1 MKKIAF
7 VVLACLS
14 LGAVILSP
22 VRAADNAD
30 KVEWKK
36 VNGVEI
42 PIPPTVHPRLYLRSS
57 DISELRERLK
67 NPEIKKTIAKIQ
79 KLGVDRTP
87 EEEAKAPDKSGFRYY
102 AEMRGVTSRVQLEAL
117 DYLLNKKKSVARK
130 AIVAMLD
137 TLRNTN
143 YGKKG
148 DLSRASGQMLMCG
161 AMVYDWCYDQM
172 KDSEKKAYINEFV
185 RISKTMECGYPPKNT
200 EPIAGHSS
208 EWMVMRDMLS
218 AAIAIYDEFPE
229 MYNHVMTMLCRD
241 YIPVRNYVYAG
252 HNYHQGTSYAN
263 VRFSNDLFSLW
274 ILDRMG
280 AGAVYDPAQQFVM
293 YDFLYRRRPDGM
305 VLPAGDVNPGI
316 GGSYGL
322 PAMLAYSYYK
332 DPYLAYEYKRNTKI
346 DNHCLIFDVLWRDYT
361 IEPKS
366 PETLPLTKY
375 SGTPYGWMIARTG
388 WDKNSVIA
396 EMKIN
401 EHFVGNHQH
410 MDGGAFQIYY
420 KGPLA
425 IDAGAY
431 HGTSGGYNSAHNKN
445 FFKRTV
451 AHNSLLVFDPNEKF
465 ASWNY
470 GGTDKT
476 EFADNDGGQRMPGDR
491 WETCRSFADLL
502 SDEYTTGQVL
512 AHGIGGDYM
521 APDYSY
527 LSGDITKAY
536 SDKVKEVK
544 RSFVFLNL
552 KSEKVPAAMVV
563 FDKVVSKNAE
573 FKKHWLLHSIEQPQV
588 SENGI
593 VIKRTK
599 DGDSGMLSNTVLLP
613 AKENLNIQVI
623 GGKGKEFWVNGTNY
637 ANAPQA
643 GRPDPRNERGE
654 WRVEVSPSAPANEDY
669 FLNVIQVADNNC
681 NELHKASLLKGEN
694 LVGAV
699 IADRI
704 VTFSKD
710 GETINGKAEMDV
722 QGNGTFKFVMT
733 NMKPGTWQVKKDG
746 KIFIAYKWVGT
757 EDGVLS
763 FEGGSGHYEFFR

>member
-14 LGAVILSP
+14 LGTVILSP
-22 VRAADNAD
+22 VRAADR
-30 KVEWKK
+30 VEWKK

-57 DISELRERLK
+57 DIPELRERLK

-280 AGAVYDPAQQFVM
+280 AGAVYDPSQQFVM

-521 APDYSY
+521 APEYSY

-593 VIKRTK
+593 IIKRTK

-613 AKENLNIQVI
+613 AKENLDMQVI

-746 KIFIAYKWVGT
+746 KIFIPYKWVGA

>member
-14 LGAVILSP
+14 LGTVILSP
-22 VRAADNAD
+22 LRAADR
-30 KVEWKK
+30 VEWKK

-57 DISELRERLK
+57 DIPELRERLK

-521 APDYSY
+521 APEYSY

-593 VIKRTK
+593 IIKRTK

-613 AKENLNIQVI
+613 AKENLDMQVI

>member
-14 LGAVILSP
+14 LGTVILSP
-22 VRAADNAD
+22 VRAAD

-57 DISELRERLK
+57 DIPELRERLK
-67 NPEIKKTIAKIQ
+67 NPEIKKTIVKIQ

-521 APDYSY
+521 APEYSY

-563 FDKVVSKNAE
+563 FDKVVSKNPE
-573 FKKHWLLHSIEQPQV
+573 FKKHWLLHSIAQPQV
-588 SENGI
+588 SENGM

-613 AKENLNIQVI
+613 AKENLDMQVI

-746 KIFIAYKWVGT
+746 KIFIAYKWVGA

>member
-22 VRAADNAD
+22 VRAAD

-57 DISELRERLK
+57 DIPELRERLK

-229 MYNHVMTMLCRD
+229 MYNNVMTMLCRD

-521 APDYSY
+521 APEYSY

-563 FDKVVSKNAE
+563 FDKVVSKNPE
-573 FKKHWLLHSIEQPQV
+573 FKKHWLLHSIEEPQV

-613 AKENLNIQVI
+613 AKENLDMQVI

-681 NELHKASLLKGEN
+681 NELHKASLLRGEN

-746 KIFIAYKWVGT
+746 KIFIAYKWVGA

>member
-14 LGAVILSP
+14 LGTVILSP
-22 VRAADNAD
+22 VRAAD

-57 DISELRERLK
+57 DIPELRERLK

-229 MYNHVMTMLCRD
+229 MYNNVMTMLCRD

-274 ILDRMG
+274 ILDKMG

-521 APDYSY
+521 APEYSY

-593 VIKRTK
+593 IIKRTK

-613 AKENLNIQVI
+613 AKENLDMQVI

>member
-22 VRAADNAD
+22 VRAAD

-57 DISELRERLK
+57 DIPELRERLK
-67 NPEIKKTIAKIQ
+67 NSEIKKTIAKIQ

-87 EEEAKAPDKSGFRYY
+87 EEEAKAPDRSGFRYY

-366 PETLPLTKY
+366 PETLPLSKY

-521 APDYSY
+521 APEYSY

-593 VIKRTK
+593 IIKRTK

-613 AKENLNIQVI
+613 AKENLDMQVI

-746 KIFIAYKWVGT
+746 KIFIPYKWVGT

>member
-14 LGAVILSP
+14 LGTVILSP
-22 VRAADNAD
+22 VRAAD
-30 KVEWKK
+30 KVEWKN
-36 VNGVEI
+36 VNGVEV

-57 DISELRERLK
+57 DIPELRERLK

-87 EEEAKAPDKSGFRYY
+87 EEEAKAPDRSGFRYY

-229 MYNHVMTMLCRD
+229 MYNNVMTMLCRD

-293 YDFLYRRRPDGM
+293 YDFLYRHRPDGM

-521 APDYSY
+521 APEYSY

-593 VIKRTK
+593 IIKRTK

-613 AKENLNIQVI
+613 AKENLDMQVI

>member
-1 MKKIAF
+1 MKKIVFA
-7 VVLACLS
+7 VLACLS
-14 LGAVILSP
+14 LGTVILSP
-22 VRAADNAD
+22 VRAAD

-57 DISELRERLK
+57 DIPELRERLK
-67 NPEIKKTIAKIQ
+67 NPEIQKTIAKIQ

-102 AEMRGVTSRVQLEAL
+102 AENRGVTSRVQLEAM

-229 MYNHVMTMLCRD
+229 MYNNVMTMLCRD

-431 HGTSGGYNSAHNKN
+431 HGTSGGYNSPHNKN

-521 APDYSY
+521 APEYSY

-563 FDKVVSKNAE
+563 FDKVVSKNPE
-573 FKKHWLLHSIEQPQV
+573 FKKHWLLHSIEEPKV

-593 VIKRTK
+593 IIKRTK

-613 AKENLNIQVI
+613 AEENLDMQVI

-733 NMKPGTWQVKKDG
+733 DMKPGTWQVKKDG
-746 KIFIAYKWVGT
+746 KIFIPYKWVGT

>member
-1 MKKIAF
+1 MKKIVFA
-7 VVLACLS
+7 VLACLS
-14 LGAVILSP
+14 LGTVILSP
-22 VRAADNAD
+22 VRAAD

-36 VNGVEI
+36 VNGVEV
-42 PIPPTVHPRLYLRSS
+42 PIPPSVHPRLYLRSS
-57 DISELRERLK
+57 DIPELRERLK
-67 NPEIKKTIAKIQ
+67 NPEIQKTIAKIK

-87 EEEAKAPDKSGFRYY
+87 EEEAKAPDRSGFRYY
-102 AEMRGVTSRVQLEAL
+102 AENRGVTSRVQLEAL
-117 DYLLNKKKSVARK
+117 DYLLNKKKIVARK

-229 MYNHVMTMLCRD
+229 MYNNVMTMLCRD

-521 APDYSY
+521 APEYSY

-563 FDKVVSKNAE
+563 FDKVVSKNPE

-613 AKENLNIQVI
+613 AKENLDMQVI

-681 NELHKASLLKGEN
+681 NELHKASLLRGEN

-733 NMKPGTWQVKKDG
+733 DMKPGTWQVKKDG
-746 KIFIAYKWVGT
+746 KIFIPYKWVGT

>member
-14 LGAVILSP
+14 LGTVILSP
-22 VRAADNAD
+22 VRAAD

-57 DISELRERLK
+57 DIPELRERLK

-87 EEEAKAPDKSGFRYY
+87 EEEAKAPDRSGFRYY

-521 APDYSY
+521 APEYSY

-563 FDKVVSKNAE
+563 FDKVVSKNPE

-613 AKENLNIQVI
+613 AKENLDMQVI

-746 KIFIAYKWVGT
+746 KIFIAYKWVGA

>member
-14 LGAVILSP
+14 LGTVILSP
-22 VRAADNAD
+22 VRAAD

-57 DISELRERLK
+57 DIPELRERLK
-67 NPEIKKTIAKIQ
+67 NPEIQKTIAKIK
-79 KLGVDRTP
+79 KLAVDRTP
-87 EEEAKAPDKSGFRYY
+87 EEEAKAPDRSGFRYY
-102 AEMRGVTSRVQLEAL
+102 AENRGVTSRVQLEAM

-431 HGTSGGYNSAHNKN
+431 HGTSGGYNSPHNKN

-521 APDYSY
+521 APEYSY

-573 FKKHWLLHSIEQPQV
+573 FKKHWLLHSIEEPKV

-613 AKENLNIQVI
+613 AKENLDMQVI

-733 NMKPGTWQVKKDG
+733 DMKPGTWQVKKDG
-746 KIFIAYKWVGT
+746 KIFIPYKWVGT

>member
-1 MKKIAF
+1 MKKIVFA
-7 VVLACLS
+7 VLACLS
-14 LGAVILSP
+14 LGTVMLSP
-22 VRAADNAD
+22 VRAAD

-36 VNGVEI
+36 VNGVEV
-42 PIPPTVHPRLYLRSS
+42 PIPPSVHPRLYLRSS
-57 DISELRERLK
+57 DIPELRERLK
-67 NPEIKKTIAKIQ
+67 NPEIQKTIAKIK
-79 KLGVDRTP
+79 KLAVDRTP
-87 EEEAKAPDKSGFRYY
+87 EEEAKAPDRSGFRYY
-102 AEMRGVTSRVQLEAL
+102 AENRGVTSRVQLEAM

-200 EPIAGHSS
+200 EPIARHSS

-229 MYNHVMTMLCRD
+229 MYNNVMTMLCRD

-512 AHGIGGDYM
+512 AHGTGGDYM
-521 APDYSY
+521 APEYSY

-563 FDKVVSKNAE
+563 FDKVVSKNPE
-573 FKKHWLLHSIEQPQV
+573 FKKHWLLHSIEEPKV

-613 AKENLNIQVI
+613 AKENLDMQVI

-733 NMKPGTWQVKKDG
+733 DMKPGTWQVKKDG
-746 KIFIAYKWVGT
+746 KIFIPYKWVGA

>member
-1 MKKIAF
+1 MKKIVFA
-7 VVLACLS
+7 VLACLS
-14 LGAVILSP
+14 LGTVILSP
-22 VRAADNAD
+22 VRAAD

-57 DISELRERLK
+57 DIPELRERLK
-67 NPEIKKTIAKIQ
+67 NPEIQKTIAKIQ

-102 AEMRGVTSRVQLEAL
+102 AENRGVTSRVQLEAM

-229 MYNHVMTMLCRD
+229 MYNNVMTMLCRD

-431 HGTSGGYNSAHNKN
+431 HGTSGGYNSPHNKN

-521 APDYSY
+521 APEYSY

-563 FDKVVSKNAE
+563 FDKVVSKNPE
-573 FKKHWLLHSIEQPQV
+573 FKKHWLLHSIEEPKV

-593 VIKRTK
+593 IIKRTK

-613 AKENLNIQVI
+613 AEENLDMQVI

-643 GRPDPRNERGE
+643 GRPDPRNERCE

-733 NMKPGTWQVKKDG
+733 DMKPGTWQVKKDG
-746 KIFIAYKWVGT
+746 KIFIPYKWVGT

>member
-1 MKKIAF
+1 MKKNAF

-14 LGAVILSP
+14 LGTVILSP
-22 VRAADNAD
+22 VRAAD

-36 VNGVEI
+36 VNGVEV
-42 PIPPTVHPRLYLRSS
+42 PIPPAVHPRLYLRSS
-57 DISELRERLK
+57 DIPELRERLK

-229 MYNHVMTMLCRD
+229 MYNNVMTMLCRD

-521 APDYSY
+521 APEYSY

-593 VIKRTK
+593 IIKRTK

-613 AKENLNIQVI
+613 AKENLDMQVI

-681 NELHKASLLKGEN
+681 NELHKASLLRGEN

-710 GETINGKAEMDV
+710 GEQINGKAEMDV

-746 KIFIAYKWVGT
+746 KIFIAYKWVGA

>member
-1 MKKIAF
+1 MKKIVFA
-7 VVLACLS
+7 VLACLS
-14 LGAVILSP
+14 LGTVMLSP
-22 VRAADNAD
+22 VRAAD

-36 VNGVEI
+36 VNGVEV
-42 PIPPTVHPRLYLRSS
+42 PIPPSVHPRLYLRSS
-57 DISELRERLK
+57 DIPELRERLK
-67 NPEIKKTIAKIQ
+67 NPEIQKTIAKIK
-79 KLGVDRTP
+79 KLAVDRTP
-87 EEEAKAPDKSGFRYY
+87 EEEAKAPDRSGFRYY
-102 AEMRGVTSRVQLEAL
+102 AENRGVTSRVQLEAM

-130 AIVAMLD
+130 AILAMLD

-229 MYNHVMTMLCRD
+229 MYNNVMTMLCRD

-375 SGTPYGWMIARTG
+375 SGTPFGWMIARTG

-521 APDYSY
+521 APEYSY

-563 FDKVVSKNAE
+563 FDKVVSKNPE
-573 FKKHWLLHSIEQPQV
+573 FKKHWLLHSIEEPKV

-593 VIKRTK
+593 IIKRTK

-613 AKENLNIQVI
+613 AKENLDMQVI

-704 VTFSKD
+704 VTFSKN

-733 NMKPGTWQVKKDG
+733 DMKPGTWQVKKDG
-746 KIFIAYKWVGT
+746 KIFIPYKWVGA

>member
-14 LGAVILSP
+14 LGTVILSP
-22 VRAADNAD
+22 VRAADR
-30 KVEWKK
+30 VEWKK

-57 DISELRERLK
+57 DIPELRERLK

-280 AGAVYDPAQQFVM
+280 AGAVYDPSQQFVM

-401 EHFVGNHQH
+401 EHLVGNHQH

-521 APDYSY
+521 APEYSY

-593 VIKRTK
+593 IIKRTK

-613 AKENLNIQVI
+613 AKENLDMQVI

-746 KIFIAYKWVGT
+746 KIFIPYKWVGA

>member
-1 MKKIAF
+1 MKKITFA
-7 VVLACLS
+7 VLACLS
-14 LGAVILSP
+14 LGTVILSP
-22 VRAADNAD
+22 VRAAD

-57 DISELRERLK
+57 DIPELRERLK

-87 EEEAKAPDKSGFRYY
+87 EEEAKAPDRSGFRYY

-322 PAMLAYSYYK
+322 PTMLAYSYYK

-431 HGTSGGYNSAHNKN
+431 HGASGGYNSAHNKN

-521 APDYSY
+521 APEYSY

-593 VIKRTK
+593 IIKRTK

-613 AKENLNIQVI
+613 AKENLDMQVI

-746 KIFIAYKWVGT
+746 KIFIPYKWVGA

>member
-14 LGAVILSP
+14 LGTVILSP
-22 VRAADNAD
+22 VRAAD

-57 DISELRERLK
+57 DIPELRERLK
-67 NPEIKKTIAKIQ
+67 NPEIKKTIVKIQ

-87 EEEAKAPDKSGFRYY
+87 EEEAKAPDRSGFRYY

-521 APDYSY
+521 APEYSY

-563 FDKVVSKNAE
+563 FDKVVSKNPE

-593 VIKRTK
+593 IIKRTK

-613 AKENLNIQVI
+613 AKENLDMQVI

-694 LVGAV
+694 MVGAV

-746 KIFIAYKWVGT
+746 KIFIAYKWVGA

>member
-1 MKKIAF
+1 MKKIVFA
-7 VVLACLS
+7 VLACLS
-14 LGAVILSP
+14 LGTVMLSP
-22 VRAADNAD
+22 VRAAD

-36 VNGVEI
+36 VNGVEV
-42 PIPPTVHPRLYLRSS
+42 PIPPSVHPRLYLRSS
-57 DISELRERLK
+57 DIPELRERLK
-67 NPEIKKTIAKIQ
+67 NPEIQKTIAKIK
-79 KLGVDRTP
+79 KLAVDRTP
-87 EEEAKAPDKSGFRYY
+87 EEEAKAPDRSGFRYY
-102 AEMRGVTSRVQLEAL
+102 AENRGVTSRVQLEAM

-143 YGKKG
+143 YDKKG

-172 KDSEKKAYINEFV
+172 KDSEKKAYIAEFV

-229 MYNHVMTMLCRD
+229 MYNNVMTMLCRD

-470 GGTDKT
+470 GGTDNT

-521 APDYSY
+521 APEYSY

-563 FDKVVSKNAE
+563 FDKVVSKNPE
-573 FKKHWLLHSIEQPQV
+573 FKKHWLLHSIEEPKV

-593 VIKRTK
+593 IIKRTK

-613 AKENLNIQVI
+613 AKENLDMQVI

-722 QGNGTFKFVMT
+722 QGNGIFKFVMT

-746 KIFIAYKWVGT
+746 KIFIPYKWVGT

>member
-14 LGAVILSP
+14 LGTVILSP
-22 VRAADNAD
+22 VRAADR
-30 KVEWKK
+30 VEWKK

-57 DISELRERLK
+57 DIPELRERLK

-521 APDYSY
+521 APEYSY

-573 FKKHWLLHSIEQPQV
+573 FKKHWLLHSIEEPQV

-593 VIKRTK
+593 IIKRTK

-613 AKENLNIQVI
+613 AKENLDMQVI

-746 KIFIAYKWVGT
+746 KIFIAYKWVGA

>member
-1 MKKIAF
+1 MKKIVFA
-7 VVLACLS
+7 VLACLS
-14 LGAVILSP
+14 LGTVMLSP
-22 VRAADNAD
+22 VRAAD

-36 VNGVEI
+36 VNGVEV
-42 PIPPTVHPRLYLRSS
+42 PIPPSVHPRLYLRSS
-57 DISELRERLK
+57 DIPELRERLK
-67 NPEIKKTIAKIQ
+67 NPEIQKTIAKIK
-79 KLGVDRTP
+79 KLAVDRTP
-87 EEEAKAPDKSGFRYY
+87 EEEAKAPDRSGFRYY
-102 AEMRGVTSRVQLEAL
+102 AENRGVTSRVQLEAM

-172 KDSEKKAYINEFV
+172 KDSEKKAYIAEFV

-229 MYNHVMTMLCRD
+229 MYNNVMTMLCRD

-521 APDYSY
+521 APEYSY

-563 FDKVVSKNAE
+563 FDKVISKNPE
-573 FKKHWLLHSIEQPQV
+573 FKKHWLLHSIEEPKV

-613 AKENLNIQVI
+613 AKENLDMQVI

-704 VTFSKD
+704 VTFSKN

-733 NMKPGTWQVKKDG
+733 DMKPGTWQVKKDG
-746 KIFIAYKWVGT
+746 KIFIPYKWVGT

>member
-1 MKKIAF
+1 MKKNAF

-14 LGAVILSP
+14 LGTVILSP
-22 VRAADNAD
+22 VRAAD

-57 DISELRERLK
+57 DIPELRERLK

-593 VIKRTK
+593 IIKRTK

-613 AKENLNIQVI
+613 AKENLDMQVI

-746 KIFIAYKWVGT
+746 KIFIPYKWVGA

>member
-14 LGAVILSP
+14 LGTVILSP
-22 VRAADNAD
+22 VRAAD

-57 DISELRERLK
+57 DIPELRERLK

-87 EEEAKAPDKSGFRYY
+87 EEEAKAPDRSGFRYY

-274 ILDRMG
+274 ILDKMG

-521 APDYSY
+521 APEYSY
-527 LSGDITKAY
+527 LNGDITKAY

-593 VIKRTK
+593 IIKRTK

-613 AKENLNIQVI
+613 AKENLDMQVI

-681 NELHKASLLKGEN
+681 NELHKASLLRGEN

-710 GETINGKAEMDV
+710 GEQINGKAEMDV

-746 KIFIAYKWVGT
+746 KIFIAYKWVGA

>member
-22 VRAADNAD
+22 VRAAD

-57 DISELRERLK
+57 DIPELRERLK

-218 AAIAIYDEFPE
+218 AAIATYDEFPE

-521 APDYSY
+521 APEYSY

-593 VIKRTK
+593 IIKRTK

-613 AKENLNIQVI
+613 AKENLDMQVI

-746 KIFIAYKWVGT
+746 KIFIPYKWVGT

-763 FEGGSGHYEFFR
+763 FDGGSGHYEFFR

>member
-14 LGAVILSP
+14 LGTVILSP
-22 VRAADNAD
+22 VRAAD

-57 DISELRERLK
+57 DIPELRERLK

-521 APDYSY
+521 APEYSY

-593 VIKRTK
+593 IIKRTK

-613 AKENLNIQVI
+613 AKENLDMQVI

-746 KIFIAYKWVGT
+746 KIFIPYKWVGA

>member
-1 MKKIAF
+1 MKKIVFA
-7 VVLACLS
+7 VLACLS
-14 LGAVILSP
+14 LGTVILSP
-22 VRAADNAD
+22 VRAAD

-57 DISELRERLK
+57 DIPELRERLK
-67 NPEIKKTIAKIQ
+67 NPEIQKTIAKIQ

-102 AEMRGVTSRVQLEAL
+102 AENRGVTSRVQLEAM

-229 MYNHVMTMLCRD
+229 MYNNVMTMLCRD

-431 HGTSGGYNSAHNKN
+431 HGTSGGYNSPHNKN

-512 AHGIGGDYM
+512 AHGTGGDYM
-521 APDYSY
+521 APEYSY

-563 FDKVVSKNAE
+563 FDKVVSKNPE
-573 FKKHWLLHSIEQPQV
+573 FKKHWLLHSIEEPKV

-593 VIKRTK
+593 IIKRTK

-613 AKENLNIQVI
+613 AKENLDMQVI

-681 NELHKASLLKGEN
+681 NELYKASLLKGEN

-733 NMKPGTWQVKKDG
+733 DMKPGTWQVKKDG
-746 KIFIAYKWVGT
+746 KIFIPYKWVGA

>member
-14 LGAVILSP
+14 LGTVILSP
-22 VRAADNAD
+22 VRAAD

-57 DISELRERLK
+57 DIPELRERLK

-361 IEPKS
+361 VEPKS

-593 VIKRTK
+593 IIKRTK

-613 AKENLNIQVI
+613 AKENLDMQVI

>member
-14 LGAVILSP
+14 LGTVILSP
-22 VRAADNAD
+22 VRAAD

-57 DISELRERLK
+57 DIPELRERLK

-593 VIKRTK
+593 IIKRTK

-613 AKENLNIQVI
+613 AKENLDMQVI

-704 VTFSKD
+704 VTFSKN

-746 KIFIAYKWVGT
+746 KIFIAYKWVGA

>member
-1 MKKIAF
+1 MKKIVFA
-7 VVLACLS
+7 VLACLS
-14 LGAVILSP
+14 LGTVMLSP
-22 VRAADNAD
+22 VRAAD

-36 VNGVEI
+36 VNGVEV
-42 PIPPTVHPRLYLRSS
+42 PIPPSVHPRLYLRSS
-57 DISELRERLK
+57 DIPELRERLK
-67 NPEIKKTIAKIQ
+67 NPEIQKTIAKIK
-79 KLGVDRTP
+79 KLAVDRTP
-87 EEEAKAPDKSGFRYY
+87 EEEAKAPDRSGFRYY
-102 AEMRGVTSRVQLEAL
+102 AENRGVTSRVQLEAM

-229 MYNHVMTMLCRD
+229 MYNNVMTMLCRD

-470 GGTDKT
+470 GGTDNT

-521 APDYSY
+521 APEYSY

-563 FDKVVSKNAE
+563 FDKVVSKNPE
-573 FKKHWLLHSIEQPQV
+573 FKKHWLLHSIEEPKV

-593 VIKRTK
+593 IIKRTK

-613 AKENLNIQVI
+613 AKENLDMQVI

-722 QGNGTFKFVMT
+722 QGNGIFKFVMT

-746 KIFIAYKWVGT
+746 KIFIPYKWVGT

>member
-14 LGAVILSP
+14 LGTVILSP
-22 VRAADNAD
+22 LRAAD

-57 DISELRERLK
+57 DIPELRERLK
-67 NPEIKKTIAKIQ
+67 NPEIKKTIDKIQ

-521 APDYSY
+521 APEYSY

-593 VIKRTK
+593 IIKRTK

-613 AKENLNIQVI
+613 AKENLDMQVI

-763 FEGGSGHYEFFR
+763 FEGGSGRYEFFR

>member
-14 LGAVILSP
+14 LGTVILSP
-22 VRAADNAD
+22 VRAAD

-57 DISELRERLK
+57 DIPELRERLK
-67 NPEIKKTIAKIQ
+67 NPEIKKTIVKIQ

-229 MYNHVMTMLCRD
+229 MYNNVMTMLCRD

-512 AHGIGGDYM
+512 AHGTGGDYM

-593 VIKRTK
+593 IIKRTK

-613 AKENLNIQVI
+613 AKENLDMQVI

-669 FLNVIQVADNNC
+669 FLNVMQVADNNC

-733 NMKPGTWQVKKDG
+733 DMKPGTWQVKKDG
-746 KIFIAYKWVGT
+746 KIFIPYKWVGT

>member
-22 VRAADNAD
+22 VRAAD

-57 DISELRERLK
+57 DIPELRERLK
-67 NPEIKKTIAKIQ
+67 NPEIKKTIDKIQ

-274 ILDRMG
+274 ILDKMG

-361 IEPKS
+361 VEPKS

-563 FDKVVSKNAE
+563 FDKVVSKNPE
-573 FKKHWLLHSIEQPQV
+573 FKKHWLLHSIEEPQV

-593 VIKRTK
+593 IIKRTK

-613 AKENLNIQVI
+613 AKENLDMQVI

-746 KIFIAYKWVGT
+746 KIFIPYKWVGA

>member
-1 MKKIAF
+1 MKKIVFA
-7 VVLACLS
+7 VLACLS
-14 LGAVILSP
+14 LGTVILSP
-22 VRAADNAD
+22 VRAAD

-57 DISELRERLK
+57 DIPELRERLK
-67 NPEIKKTIAKIQ
+67 NPEIQKTIAKIQ

-102 AEMRGVTSRVQLEAL
+102 AENRGVTSRVQLEAM

-229 MYNHVMTMLCRD
+229 MYNNVMTMLCRD

-280 AGAVYDPAQQFVM
+280 SGAVYDPAQQFVM

-431 HGTSGGYNSAHNKN
+431 HGTSGGYNSPHNKN

-521 APDYSY
+521 APEYSY

-563 FDKVVSKNAE
+563 FDKVVSKNPE
-573 FKKHWLLHSIEQPQV
+573 FKKHWLLHSIEEPKV

-593 VIKRTK
+593 IIKRTK

-613 AKENLNIQVI
+613 AEENLDMQVI

-643 GRPDPRNERGE
+643 GRPDPRNERCE

-733 NMKPGTWQVKKDG
+733 DMKPGTWQVKKDG
-746 KIFIAYKWVGT
+746 KIFIPYKWVGT

>member
-1 MKKIAF
+1 MKKIVFA
-7 VVLACLS
+7 VLACLS
-14 LGAVILSP
+14 LGTVMLSP
-22 VRAADNAD
+22 VRAAD

-36 VNGVEI
+36 VNGVEV
-42 PIPPTVHPRLYLRSS
+42 PIPPSVHPRLYLRSS
-57 DISELRERLK
+57 DIPELRERLK
-67 NPEIKKTIAKIQ
+67 NPEIQKTIAKIK
-79 KLGVDRTP
+79 KLAVDRTP

-102 AEMRGVTSRVQLEAL
+102 AENRGVTSRVQLEAM

-229 MYNHVMTMLCRD
+229 MYNNVMTMLCRD

-512 AHGIGGDYM
+512 AHGTGGDYM
-521 APDYSY
+521 APEYSY

-563 FDKVVSKNAE
+563 FDKVVSKNPE

-593 VIKRTK
+593 IIKRTK

-613 AKENLNIQVI
+613 AKENLDMQVI

-710 GETINGKAEMDV
+710 GETVNGKAEMDV

-733 NMKPGTWQVKKDG
+733 DMKPGTWQVKKDG
-746 KIFIAYKWVGT
+746 KIFIPYKWVGT

>member
-14 LGAVILSP
+14 LGTVILSP
-22 VRAADNAD
+22 VRAADR
-30 KVEWKK
+30 VEWKK

-57 DISELRERLK
+57 DIPELRERLK
-67 NPEIKKTIAKIQ
+67 NPEIKKTIANIQ

-470 GGTDKT
+470 GGSDKT

-502 SDEYTTGQVL
+502 SEEYTTGQVL

-521 APDYSY
+521 APEYSY

-573 FKKHWLLHSIEQPQV
+573 FKKHWLLHSIEEPQV

-613 AKENLNIQVI
+613 AKENLDMQVI

-710 GETINGKAEMDV
+710 GEQINGKAEMDV

-733 NMKPGTWQVKKDG
+733 DMKPGTWQVKKDG
-746 KIFIAYKWVGT
+746 KIFIPYKWVGA

>member
-14 LGAVILSP
+14 LGTVILSP
-22 VRAADNAD
+22 VRAAD

-57 DISELRERLK
+57 DIPELRERLK

-87 EEEAKAPDKSGFRYY
+87 EEEAKAPDRSGFRYY

-229 MYNHVMTMLCRD
+229 MYNNVMTMLCRD

-521 APDYSY
+521 TPEYSY

-563 FDKVVSKNAE
+563 FDKVVSKNPE
-573 FKKHWLLHSIEQPQV
+573 FKKHWLLHSIEEPQV

-613 AKENLNIQVI
+613 AKENLDMQVI

-681 NELHKASLLKGEN
+681 NELHKASLLRGEN

-704 VTFSKD
+704 VTFSKN
-710 GETINGKAEMDV
+710 GETINGKAKMDV

-733 NMKPGTWQVKKDG
+733 DMKPGTWQVKKDG
-746 KIFIAYKWVGT
+746 KIFIPYKWVGT

>member
-14 LGAVILSP
+14 LGTVILSP
-22 VRAADNAD
+22 VRAAD

-57 DISELRERLK
+57 DIPELRERLK
-67 NPEIKKTIAKIQ
+67 NPEIQKTIAKIK
-79 KLGVDRTP
+79 KLAVDRTP
-87 EEEAKAPDKSGFRYY
+87 EEEAKAPDRSGFRYY
-102 AEMRGVTSRVQLEAL
+102 AENRGVTSRVQLEAM

-229 MYNHVMTMLCRD
+229 MYNNVMTMLCRD

-521 APDYSY
+521 APEYSY

-563 FDKVVSKNAE
+563 FDKVVSKNPE
-573 FKKHWLLHSIEQPQV
+573 FKKHWLLHSIEEPKV

-613 AKENLNIQVI
+613 AKENLDMQVI

-704 VTFSKD
+704 VTFSKN

-733 NMKPGTWQVKKDG
+733 DMKPGTWQVKKDG
-746 KIFIAYKWVGT
+746 KIFIPYKWVGA

>member
-1 MKKIAF
+1 MKKIVFA
-7 VVLACLS
+7 VLACLS
-14 LGAVILSP
+14 LGTVMLSP
-22 VRAADNAD
+22 LRAAD

-36 VNGVEI
+36 VNGVEV
-42 PIPPTVHPRLYLRSS
+42 PIPPSVHPRLYLRSS
-57 DISELRERLK
+57 DIPELRERLK
-67 NPEIKKTIAKIQ
+67 NPEIQKTIAKIK
-79 KLGVDRTP
+79 KLAVDRTP
-87 EEEAKAPDKSGFRYY
+87 EEEAKAPDRSGFRYY
-102 AEMRGVTSRVQLEAL
+102 AENRGVTSRVQLEAM

-229 MYNHVMTMLCRD
+229 MYNNVMTMLCRD

-431 HGTSGGYNSAHNKN
+431 HGTSGGYNSPHNKN

-521 APDYSY
+521 APEYSY

-563 FDKVVSKNAE
+563 FDKVVSKNPE
-573 FKKHWLLHSIEQPQV
+573 FKKHWLLHSIEEPKV

-613 AKENLNIQVI
+613 AKENLDMQVI

-704 VTFSKD
+704 VTFSKN

-733 NMKPGTWQVKKDG
+733 DMKPGTWQVKKDG
-746 KIFIAYKWVGT
+746 KIFIPYKWVGA

>member
-14 LGAVILSP
+14 LGTVILSP
-22 VRAADNAD
+22 VRAAD

-57 DISELRERLK
+57 DIPELRERLK

-229 MYNHVMTMLCRD
+229 MYNNVMTMLCRD

-332 DPYLAYEYKRNTKI
+332 DPYLAYEYKRSPKI

-431 HGTSGGYNSAHNKN
+431 HGTSGGYNSPHNKN

-502 SDEYTTGQVL
+502 SDEYTTGRVL

-521 APDYSY
+521 APEYSY

-563 FDKVVSKNAE
+563 FDKVVSKNPE

-593 VIKRTK
+593 IIKRTK

-613 AKENLNIQVI
+613 AKENLDMQVI

-733 NMKPGTWQVKKDG
+733 DMKPGTWQVKKDG
-746 KIFIAYKWVGT
+746 KIFIAYKWVGA

>member
-14 LGAVILSP
+14 LGTVILSP
-22 VRAADNAD
+22 VRAAD

-57 DISELRERLK
+57 DIPELRERLK

-87 EEEAKAPDKSGFRYY
+87 EEEAKAPDRSGFRYY

-521 APDYSY
+521 APEYSY

-613 AKENLNIQVI
+613 AKENLDMQVI

-722 QGNGTFKFVMT
+722 QGNGKFKFVMT
-733 NMKPGTWQVKKDG
+733 DMKPGTWQVKKDG